1 MPGTIPSSATNAL
14 RLLTQ
19 QALQALDQIQTLA
32 QQGSFHEANT
42 QLTAVQGTVRELCT
56 GLDEHRAKTNTLH
69 RVLATRSASY
79 EADLGLLKQQQQ
91 DLDRQIGDID
101 ARLAQANESV
111 YLTERDIQQL
121 AMQMDDLQRRL
132 HERRQKLEELKR
144 WAWVPGYGA
153 YLAIR
158 TLVDGD
164 IQEERNLMER
174 LGDKHRELIHNHE
187 KAGSANE
194 LRQSLDAVRQ
204 QMLRSNLGLSQANRE
219 ISDMVASVRAL
230 VEFLGNAD
238 AFWLSVQQLG
248 VLRTAEDLQS
258 LLAITSQLE
267 QRVPEALAQELHGA
281 ACSFRQALVAVSD
294 AVQGAGESFL
304 TKRS

>member
-1 MPGTIPSSATNAL
+1 
-14 RLLTQ
+14 
-19 QALQALDQIQTLA
+19 
-32 QQGSFHEANT
+32 
-42 QLTAVQGTVRELCT
+42 
-56 GLDEHRAKTNTLH
+56 
-69 RVLATRSASY
+69 
-79 EADLGLLKQQQQ
+79 
-91 DLDRQIGDID
+91 
-101 ARLAQANESV
+101 ANESV

-194 LRQSLDAVRQ
+194 LR
-204 QMLRSNLGLSQANRE
+204 
-219 ISDMVASVRAL
+219 
-230 VEFLGNAD
+230 
-238 AFWLSVQQLG
+238 
-248 VLRTAEDLQS
+248 
-258 LLAITSQLE
+258 
-267 QRVPEALAQELHGA
+267 
-281 ACSFRQALVAVSD
+281 
-294 AVQGAGESFL
+294 
-304 TKRS
+304 